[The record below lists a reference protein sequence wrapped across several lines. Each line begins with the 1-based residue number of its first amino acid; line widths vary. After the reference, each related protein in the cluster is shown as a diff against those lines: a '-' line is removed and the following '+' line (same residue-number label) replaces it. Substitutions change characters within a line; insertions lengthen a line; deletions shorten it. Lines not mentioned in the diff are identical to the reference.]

1 MQDGGFRRLALL
13 TGAFLALRLASA
25 SVVAQPGYTDAY
37 YYANVAGRFARGL
50 GLSADFVWSPLELG
64 TLPVVSHKFWM
75 PLASVL
81 QGIGIAALGPL
92 LGDFRAAQAAI
103 IAAAALV
110 PVATY
115 LCARALGASE
125 RASLL
130 GAVVVGLGGLFS
142 PAWVSVDGFAPAALL
157 GALFFL
163 VYRRAA
169 IGSVRAGL
177 VAGVLV
183 GLLYLTRAEAALF
196 GLALVALALRP
207 PSRWAGIGG
216 ALVAL
221 VIGGAWLARDASV
234 GIPSDLFAR
243 AALLVRYEDFFAIRS
258 PTLDA
263 FVASLGDA
271 VAAKGGALLSNA
283 LTFAFAFSL
292 LLLVPLAAGLRA
304 LWSRLEVRAWAILAL
319 LIFAAQSL
327 VWTLHSTRG
336 SYFHSLGAFFPFGVA
351 IAMAGGERLL
361 AARRPELASAWAAG
375 ALLLVAA
382 LSVGALAQWDETFNG
397 GTRVRAAAVDA
408 IPAGP
413 FLAIDAA
420 AWRWLSGHA
429 VLVTPADGLDAAAC
443 VLATANAR
451 SVVLEEAHFRA
462 YDDLYRGGT
471 RPAWLGPPIERGPVK
486 IFPVIGELDLRCY
499 R

>member
-1 MQDGGFRRLALL
+1 MQDAGFRRLALL
-13 TGAFLALRLASA
+13 TGAFLVVRLASA
-25 SVVAQPGYTDAY
+25 IVVAQPGYTDAY

-50 GLSADFVWSPLELG
+50 GLSADFVWNPLELG
-64 TLPVVSHKFWM
+64 PLPVVSHKFWM

-81 QGIGIAALGPL
+81 QGSGIAALGPL

-103 IAAAALV
+103 ILVAALV
-110 PVATY
+110 PAATY
-115 LCARALGASE
+115 LCARAVGASE
-125 RASLL
+125 RAALV
-130 GAVVVGLGGLFS
+130 GAAVVGLGGLFS

-163 VYRRAA
+163 AYRDALT
-169 IGSVRAGL
+169 GSVRAGL
-177 VAGVLV
+177 LAGILV

-196 GLALVALALRP
+196 GLALVAIALRP
-207 PSRWAGIGG
+207 QSRRAGMGG

-221 VIGGAWLARDASV
+221 LIGGAWLARDASV

-271 VAAKGGALLSNA
+271 LAAKGGALVANG

-292 LLLVPLAAGLRA
+292 LLVVPLAAGLRD
-304 LWSRLEVRAWAILAL
+304 LWSRLEVRVWAILAVL
-319 LIFAAQSL
+319 VFAAQSL

-361 AARRPELASAWAAG
+361 AARRPEIASAWTAG

-382 LSVGALAQWDETFNG
+382 LSAGALQQWDATFNG

-420 AWRWLSGHA
+420 AWRWLSGHP

-462 YDDLYRGGT
+462 YDELYRGGT
-471 RPAWLGPPIERGPVK
+471 RPAWLGAPVERGPVK
-486 IFPVIGELDLRCY
+486 IFPVIGELDLRCQ
-499 R
+499 